1 MAKAKSW
8 HAVDFLKQP
17 ANFPAKLVCVLF
29 GDDAFLKFRACQALR
44 KQLLA
49 EGDAE
54 FSLSRYEGNQTV
66 FSAVQKELAMMTM
79 FGGGQRVV
87 VIDNADPFVTKYRAE
102 LESYADAPSK
112 NSNLILLL
120 NTFPSNTRL
129 YKIVDSSGFLMDCSS
144 LSEREIP
151 KWLTDWASHE
161 HQVSCDVAAAELL
174 VDFVGTELG
183 LLDQELAKL
192 SLSVAPGAK
201 LTAKIVQQQVGSWR
215 SRTTWEMLDL
225 ALDGN
230 VPEAIRQLDLLLQAG
245 ETPVG
250 LLAQVAYTLRRFAA
264 ATQLIL
270 DAEKQG
276 KRIAL
281 QTALEQAGIKRFVLQ
296 KAESQ
301 LKKLGRYRGEKLSGW
316 LLHTDLALKGDSRV
330 APRII
335 LEKLLLQIAAPQLR
349 LSKP

>member
-1 MAKAKSW
+1 MAKTKTWRAI
-8 HAVDFLKQP
+8 DFLKQP
-17 ANFPAKLVCVLF
+17 ENFPAKPICVLF
-29 GDDAFLKFRACQALR
+29 GDDAFLKSHASQALR
-44 KQLLA
+44 KQLLT
-49 EGDAE
+49 ESDAE

-66 FSAVQKELAMMTM
+66 FSTVHKELAMMTM
-79 FGGGQRVV
+79 FGGGRRVV
-87 VIDNADPFVTKYRAE
+87 VIDDADSFVTKYRAE
-102 LESYADAPSK
+102 LENYAAAPSQT
-112 NSNLILLL
+112 SSLILLL

-129 YKIVDSSGFLMDCSS
+129 YKIVESSGFLADCSS

-151 KWLTDWASHE
+151 KWLIEWASRE
-161 HQVSCDVAAAELL
+161 HKISCDIAAAELL

-192 SLSVAPGAK
+192 SLCLAPGEK
-201 LTAKIVQQQVGSWR
+201 LTAKTVQQQVGSWR

-230 VPEAIRQLDLLLQAG
+230 VPETMRQLDLLLQSG

-250 LLAQVAYTLRRFAA
+250 LLAQVAYSLRRLAA

-281 QTALEQAGIKRFVLQ
+281 QSALEQAGIKRFVLQ
-296 KAESQ
+296 KSESQ
-301 LKKLGRYRGEKLSGW
+301 LKKLGRNRGEKLSDW

-330 APRII
+330 APRIL

-349 LSKP
+349 LSKT